1 MEKKGFGKF
10 FTLAWEVWIPEDSKA
25 SWSTNLN
32 SRAAASELDLDDPSV
47 PPLLQTTRKHED
59 EEGEEE
65 KEWNLKNLEGGGVVV
80 VEVRN
85 EGLRIGIHG
94 DDVAADE
101 DPNNELISWF
111 LTVFLT
117 VLF

>member
-1 MEKKGFGKF
+1 M
-10 FTLAWEVWIPEDSKA
+10 
-25 SWSTNLN
+25 N